1 MKAMN
6 MPGFTAESSLG
17 PTEGRYRVK
26 AVLGTF
32 SSDGRGPI
40 TPQFR
45 FPATSDPDL
54 GAYLRCI
61 ANGGSE
67 LICRFFG
74 GLPPFTIGGRLIN
87 R

>member
-1 MKAMN
+1 MT
-6 MPGFTAESSLG
+6 MPGFSAESSLG
-17 PTEGRYRVK
+17 PTEGHYRVR
-26 AVLGTF
+26 AALETC
-32 SSDGRGPI
+32 SSAGNGPI
-40 TPQFR
+40 APQFR

-67 LICRFFG
+67 LVCRFFG